1 MFETT
6 MLISLL
12 STAIPKLLYCL
23 LIIIVCIIGTKIS
36 TKSITTIFNSRITK
50 LKQID
55 AKKSSTLGA
64 VISSVSK
71 YTIIFIGVCSIL
83 IHLGVSP
90 TTLAAVL
97 GTGTVAI
104 GLGAQSVIK
113 DIIAGFFIILENQFG
128 VGDIITIEGK
138 TGSVEDITIRTT
150 QLRGPDGTL
159 HIIPNGAISIVSNM
173 CKEYI
178 NAIVDVDIA
187 YEENLEAVLKILN
200 NEMDI
205 AAKELTDLRSRP
217 TVLGVINLGDNG
229 ITIRTVAEC
238 DIKQNFVVERD
249 LRLRIK
255 NRLDKE
261 NISIPFPQCTV
272 HMTEK

>member
-150 QLRGPDGTL
+150 QLRGADGTL

-217 TVLGVINLGDNG
+217 TVLGVINLGNNG

-238 DIKQNFVVERD
+238 DIKQNFVIERD

-272 HMTEK
+272 HMAEK